1 MPIKTYIAFMERI
14 MITLEKYE
22 TKKTFDVLLAH
33 LKNNKV
39 TAISF
44 ELFGVAFL
52 QLFGKNLEFMN
63 T

>member
-1 MPIKTYIAFMERI
+1 MERI

-63 T
+63 TEM